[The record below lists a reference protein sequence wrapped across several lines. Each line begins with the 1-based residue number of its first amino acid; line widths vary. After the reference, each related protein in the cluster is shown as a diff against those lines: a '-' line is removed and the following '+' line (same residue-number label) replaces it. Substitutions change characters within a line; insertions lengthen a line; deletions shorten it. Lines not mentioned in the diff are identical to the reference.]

1 MRIKLNRRLLQIG
14 IGCLIVAIVFTIFTF
29 NQMRKAAQPEPTESI
44 AYFSNNLTRGIVLK
58 DSDIKMK
65 ETPISMIPLD
75 GIKDKKML
83 IGRELIVDVS
93 KDEFGL
99 LNKTTIRGEIR
110 EDVESMWEIGIEVKE
125 ISDFLGT
132 QIKIDEYY
140 ALLFADPVTN
150 QKHLIN
156 KVKITG
162 LVDTTGNAIHP
173 NSEGLPKVVL
183 LAVETEE
190 EMKEIASYK
199 MQGLFELVRP
209 PREWE
214 YDFLDKIMNENE
226 IDNQDYN
233 ENEGEL

>member
-1 MRIKLNRRLLQIG
+1 MKIKLNRRLLQIG
-14 IGCLIVAIVFTIFTF
+14 IGCLIVAAILTVYTF
-29 NQMRKAAQPEPTESI
+29 NKMKKTAQPEPTESI
-44 AYFSNNLTRGIVLK
+44 AYFSDYLTRGIVLK

-75 GIKDKKML
+75 AIRDKNEL
-83 IGRELIVDVS
+83 INRELIVDVS
-93 KDEFGL
+93 KDEFAL
-99 LNKTTIRGEIR
+99 LNKTTVRGEIR
-110 EDVESMWEIGIEVKE
+110 KDVESMWEIGIEVKE

-132 QIKIDEYY
+132 QIKIDEQY

-150 QKHLIN
+150 QKYLIN

-162 LVDTTGNAIHP
+162 LVDSTGNAIHTK
-173 NSEGLPKVVL
+173 SEGLPKVVM

-190 EMKEIASYK
+190 EMREIASYK

-214 YDFLDKIMNENE
+214 YNYLDKIKIESEIENP
-226 IDNQDYN
+226 DFKKD
-233 ENEGEL
+233 EG